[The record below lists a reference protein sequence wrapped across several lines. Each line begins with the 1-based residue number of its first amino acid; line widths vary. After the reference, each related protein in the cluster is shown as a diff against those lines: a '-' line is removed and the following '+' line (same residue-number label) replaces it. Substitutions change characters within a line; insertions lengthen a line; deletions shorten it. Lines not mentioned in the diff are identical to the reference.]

1 MGQLTMPDRYWKGNH
16 MATIDSPDI
25 VQNIM
30 DNKGWYIDE
39 GGERDFMQALYVY
52 EYHNVFFHKIS
63 FCVCYSQADDTAL
76 RTSPAVGAVL
86 MLWSRAGAPHHTW
99 RHPIGTLAVKLRAEG
114 VVL

>member
-1 MGQLTMPDRYWKGNH
+1 
-16 MATIDSPDI
+16 MATISSPDT

-63 FCVCYSQADDTAL
+63 FSVCYSKADDIAL
-76 RTSPAVGAVL
+76 RTSPAVGEVL
-86 MLWSRAGAPHHTW
+86 MIWSRKGAAKHT
-99 RHPIGTLAVKLRAEG
+99 RRYPIGTLNVKLRAEG
-114 VVL
+114 VTL

>member
-1 MGQLTMPDRYWKGNH
+1 
-16 MATIDSPDI
+16 MATIDSPRI

-39 GGERDFMQALYVY
+39 SGERDFVQALYVY
-52 EYHNVFFHKIS
+52 EYHNVMFHKIS
-63 FCVCYSQADDTAL
+63 FSVCYSEADDGAL

-86 MLWSRAGAPHHTW
+86 LLWSRTDGKMQQ
-99 RHPIGTLAVKLRAEG
+99 IGTLRNKLTVQG